1 MSVKTIVAAVAGGA
15 VFFVLGFLIYGLA
28 LGQYMQTMTVQ
39 YPGLFKLQPN
49 FVAIALFTLTWGG
62 LLAMIFDYWAD
73 IRTFAGGA
81 IAGAIIM
88 FLISFAHEMQT
99 KAFMVLSIGYIPVIV
114 NVVVMAFMGAIAGGV
129 VGWVLGAMT
138 KEPTAS
144 TE

>member
-15 VFFVLGFLIYGLA
+15 VFFVLGFLIFGLA

-39 YPGLFKLQPN
+39 YAGLFKLQPN
-49 FVAIALFTLTWGG
+49 FVAIALFTLAWGG

-81 IAGAIIM
+81 IAGAIVM
-88 FLISFAHEMQT
+88 FLISFAYEMQT

-114 NVVVMAFMGAIAGGV
+114 NVLVMAFMGAIAGGV
-129 VGWVLGAMT
+129 VGAVLGAMT
-138 KEPTAS
+138 KTPAAAE
-144 TE
+144 

>member
-15 VFFVLGFLIYGLA
+15 VFFLLGFLIFGIA
-28 LGQYMQTMTVQ
+28 LGPYMQTMTVQ
-39 YPGLFKLQPN
+39 YTGLFKLEPN
-49 FVAIALFTLTWGG
+49 FVAIALFTLAWGG

-88 FLISFAHEMQT
+88 FLIAFAHEMQT
-99 KAFMVLSIGYIPVIV
+99 KAFMVLSIGYMPVII
-114 NVVVMAFMGAIAGGV
+114 NVLVTAFMGAVAGGV
-129 VGWVLGAMT
+129 VGAVLGVMT
-138 KEPTAS
+138 KEPVA

>member
-15 VFFVLGFLIYGLA
+15 VFFLLGFLIYGLA
-28 LGQYMQTMTVQ
+28 LNQTMQSMTVQ
-39 YPGLFKLQPN
+39 YSGLFKLEPN
-49 FVAIALFTLTWGG
+49 FIAIALFTLAWGG

-99 KAFMVLSIGYIPVIV
+99 KAFMALTIGYTPVII
-114 NVVVMAFMGAIAGGV
+114 NVLVTAFMGAVAGGI
-129 VGWVLGAMT
+129 VGSVLGVLT
-138 KEPTAS
+138 KKPDTA
-144 TE
+144 E

>member
-15 VFFVLGFLIYGLA
+15 VFFLLGFLIYGLA
-28 LGQYMQTMTVQ
+28 LNQTMQSMTVQ
-39 YPGLFKLQPN
+39 YSGLFKLEPN
-49 FVAIALFTLTWGG
+49 FIAIALFTLAWGG

-99 KAFMVLSIGYIPVIV
+99 KAFMALTIGYTPVII
-114 NVVVMAFMGAIAGGV
+114 NVLVTAFMGAVAGGV
-129 VGWVLGAMT
+129 VASVLGMLT
-138 KEPTAS
+138 KNPDTA
-144 TE
+144 E

>member
-1 MSVKTIVAAVAGGA
+1 MSVKTIVAAVAGGV

-28 LGQYMQTMTVQ
+28 LSQYMQTMTVQ
-39 YPGLFKLQPN
+39 YSGLFKLQPN
-49 FVAIALFTLTWGG
+49 FIAIALFTLAWGG

-99 KAFMVLSIGYIPVIV
+99 KAFMALSIGYIPVIV
-114 NVVVMAFMGAIAGGV
+114 NVLVMAFMGAIAGGV
-129 VGWVLGAMT
+129 VGLVLGVMT
-138 KEPTAS
+138 KQSTTA
-144 TE
+144 E